1 MANYLFLDEAGNLD
15 FGPSGTRYFVLG
27 CVAMRR
33 PFAPTRE
40 LLDLKYDL
48 IEGGNSHLSHFHASE
63 DRQSVRSAFLE
74 LVRRHLCDISIDLL
88 VVEKSWALG
97 DLRTP
102 DHLYP
107 WALAKLLEPL
117 LRGLDPAPPI
127 QIFTD
132 RLPLNRRR
140 ETTEKVIKS
149 ALAELLPPGGSFQV
163 LHHESRTNLNLQ
175 LADYVTWAAFRKWE
189 RKDTR
194 SHDLISPA
202 IRSERLAFGN
212 PSQ

>member
-1 MANYLFLDEAGNLD
+1 MANYLFLDEAGNFD
-15 FGPSGTRYFVLG
+15 FGPSGTRYLVLG
-27 CVAMRR
+27 SVAMRR

-48 IEGGNSHLSHFHASE
+48 IEAGNPHLSHFHASE
-63 DRQSVRSAFLE
+63 DRQSVRDAFLG
-74 LVRRHLCDISIDLL
+74 LVGRHLRDISIDIL

-117 LRGLDPAPPI
+117 LPGLDPALPI

-140 ETTEKVIKS
+140 EAAEKVIKS
-149 ALAELLPPGGSFQV
+149 ALADLVPSGGDFQV
-163 LHHESRTNLNLQ
+163 IHHESRTNLNLQ

-189 RKDTR
+189 RNDSR
-194 SHDLISPA
+194 SYDLISRA